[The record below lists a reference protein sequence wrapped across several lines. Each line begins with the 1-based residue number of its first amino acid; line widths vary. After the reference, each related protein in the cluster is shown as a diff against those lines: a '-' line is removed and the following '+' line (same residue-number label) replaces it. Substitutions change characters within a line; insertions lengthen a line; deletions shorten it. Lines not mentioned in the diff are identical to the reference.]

1 MAEEILPGEARPV
14 ERRSGPRTEPI
25 LPGDHAGAETLELL
39 AEAPRY
45 NRWQFDMVAP
55 YLGKRILEVGA
66 GIGNMS
72 ELFLERHPELLVATD
87 TDAYYRARLAERFAG
102 RSDVAIEPLSMPD
115 PSAGTRLARYRLDTV
130 IATNVVEHIE
140 DDLGTA
146 RTMRSLLVPG
156 GRAIIL
162 VPAMQSIYGE
172 MDRELGHY
180 RRYGTSRLRLLMER
194 AGFRV
199 ERLRWFNRT
208 GVAGWWFNGRIRRV
222 RRIPLDQLRTFDR
235 LVPMLRLERFLPLPF
250 GQSLIVVG
258 RAP

>member
-1 MAEEILPGEARPV
+1 MAEEILPGDASPV
-14 ERRSGPRTEPI
+14 ERRSRPRTEAI

-39 AEAPRY
+39 AEAPQY

-72 ELFLERHPELLVATD
+72 EQFLEGRPEILVATD
-87 TDAYYRARLAERFAG
+87 TDPYYRTRLAERFAG
-102 RSDVAIEPLSMPD
+102 RSDVSVEPLAMPD
-115 PSAGTRLARYRLDTV
+115 PSAGPRFAKYRLDTV

-140 DDLGTA
+140 DDLGTV

-156 GRAIIL
+156 GRAVIL
-162 VPAMQSIYGE
+162 VPALQSIYGE

-180 RRYGTSRLRLLMER
+180 RRYSRSRLRLLMER
-194 AGFRV
+194 AGLRV
-199 ERLRWFNRT
+199 EQVRWFNRV
-208 GVAGWWFNGRIRRV
+208 GVFGWWFNGRIRRV
-222 RRIPLDQLRTFDR
+222 SRIPLDQLRTFDR

-250 GQSLIVVG
+250 GQSLIAVG